1 MGKVKSWMMEME
13 EQVDDALAYGGADSE
28 FAVLEYV
35 QKNMGIVDKS
45 FVLKYAKER
54 LGVTKKGYN
63 VWD

>member
-13 EQVDDALAYGGADSE
+13 EQVDDALAY
-28 FAVLEYV
+28 V
-35 QKNMGIVDKS
+35 QKNMGIIDKS